1 MAGPCLDLPAIRI
14 LTKSLQFPPFFS
26 SENICTSECY
36 ALGNNR
42 LRIHDADLFFQKKN
56 THTQKRC
63 QTFLFFRPVGGGER
77 KRRHVDHLLQHVC
90 QIVVCAVLTSII
102 AVFSA
107 VNWCWR
113 LSAGLSKAHRNLAT
127 QHSASSFRLLR
138 ECLIFFSSNLCVR
151 SLTFKTSSGPS
162 IYLQLH

>member
-26 SENICTSECY
+26 SENIYTSECY

-42 LRIHDADLFFQKKN
+42 LHNHDADLFFQKKK
-56 THTQKRC
+56 TQQKRC
-63 QTFLFFRPVGGGER
+63 QTFWFFRPVGEGKR
-77 KRRHVDHLLQHVC
+77 KRRHVDHLLEHVC

-107 VNWCWR
+107 VNCCWR
-113 LSAGLSKAHRNLAT
+113 LSAGLSMAHRNLAT
-127 QHSASSFRLLR
+127 QHSASSSDYSGNVW
-138 ECLIFFSSNLCVR
+138 FFV
-151 SLTFKTSSGPS
+151 FK
-162 IYLQLH
+162 LFVCAVAH